1 MRILLVLVTI
11 LSMNVLPV
19 YAKADVESEDPI
31 ELVFAEIYD
40 AWNKHDTDKLFG
52 FYSKDFITGDGIAK
66 EDYRELTESLWSA
79 YPDIQIENQKRTVR
93 SQDQYATIS
102 GIDFFYGVSKDEN
115 LDLNKKGVLNA
126 ISQGQI
132 FLQKVGKE
140 WKIVSDRIQFEL
152 VTVYYGNAKEYL
164 DNHQIYF
171 SSPEQVKANEQYSG
185 TLYFILPEN
194 IKAAASINRESIK
207 KPSTPPPEESFQI
220 VNDHKLE
227 RLFAANDTNN
237 NELVSATIIL
247 SKGIIEPRL
256 DGVLYISKRVNV
268 SPAVRASESLEIVD
282 SAFSESKKEAKADNE
297 EKSKASSDS

>member
-1 MRILLVLVTI
+1 MRLFIILATI
-11 LSMNVLPV
+11 LSLNLLPV
-19 YAKADVESEDPI
+19 YAEEETEVEDPI
-31 ELVFAEIYD
+31 EIVFSEIYE
-40 AWNKHDTDKLFG
+40 AWNKHDSEKLFA
-52 FYSKDFITGDGIAK
+52 FYSKDFITGDGIVK
-66 EDYRELTESLWSA
+66 KDYRELTESLWAA
-79 YPDIQIENQKRTVR
+79 YPDIQIENQKRTIR

-102 GIDFFYGVSKDEN
+102 GIDFFYGESKDEN
-115 LDLNKKGVLNA
+115 LDLGKKGVLNA

-132 FLQKVGKE
+132 FLQKVGKD
-140 WKIVSDRIQFEL
+140 WKIVSDKIQFEL

-194 IKAAASINRESIK
+194 IKATASINRETIE
-207 KPSTPPPEESFQI
+207 KPSEIPPEESFQV

-268 SPAVRASESLEIVD
+268 APAIQPSESLNIVD
-282 SAFSESKKEAKADNE
+282 SPFARPKEEAKEN
-297 EKSKASSDS
+297 SDS

>member
-1 MRILLVLVTI
+1 MRLFIILATI
-11 LSMNVLPV
+11 LSMNLLPV
-19 YAKADVESEDPI
+19 YAEAEEEVEDPI
-31 ELVFAEIYD
+31 EIVFSELYD
-40 AWNKHDTDKLFG
+40 AWNKHDSEKLFA
-52 FYSKDFITGDGIAK
+52 FYSKDFITGDGIVK
-66 EDYRELTESLWSA
+66 KDYQELTESLWAA
-79 YPDIQIENQKRTVR
+79 YPDIQIENQKRTIR

-102 GIDFFYGVSKDEN
+102 GIDFFYGESKDEN
-115 LDLNKKGVLNA
+115 ADLAKKGILNA

-132 FLQKVGKE
+132 FLQKVGND
-140 WKIVSDRIQFEL
+140 WKIVSDKIQFEL

-194 IKAAASINRESIK
+194 IKATASINRETIQ
-207 KPSTPPPEESFQI
+207 KPSAVPPEESFQ
-220 VNDHKLE
+220 VVSDHKLE

-268 SPAVRASESLEIVD
+268 SPAIQASEVLNIVD
-282 SAFSESKKEAKADNE
+282 SPFAESKKKDKEN
-297 EKSKASSDS
+297 SDS

>member
-1 MRILLVLVTI
+1 MRFLLIVITI
-11 LSMNVLPV
+11 LSVSFQGS
-19 YAKADVESEDPI
+19 YAADKTVVEDPI
-31 ELVFAEIYD
+31 EKVFFNIYE
-40 AWNKHDTDKLFG
+40 AWNNHDADKLFS
-52 FYSKDFITGDGIAK
+52 FYSKNFVTGDGIVK
-66 EDYRELTESLWSA
+66 SDYRELTESLWAA

-102 GIDFFYGVSKDEN
+102 GIDFFFGQSKDEN
-115 LDLNKKGVLNA
+115 ADLGKKGTLNA

-132 FLQKVGKE
+132 FLQKIGKD
-140 WKIVSDRIQFEL
+140 WKVVSDRIQFEL
-152 VTVYYGNAKEYL
+152 VTVYYGNAKDYL

-171 SSPEQVKANEQYSG
+171 SSPEQVQANEQYSG

-194 IKAAASINRESIK
+194 IKATASINRETIR
-207 KPSTPPPEESFQI
+207 KPGDEPPEESFQV

-227 RLFAANDTNN
+227 RLFQANDTNH

-268 SPAVRASESLEIVD
+268 SPGVKKSEALNIVETP
-282 SAFSESKKEAKADNE
+282 FAKPKVE
-297 EKSKASSDS
+297 Q